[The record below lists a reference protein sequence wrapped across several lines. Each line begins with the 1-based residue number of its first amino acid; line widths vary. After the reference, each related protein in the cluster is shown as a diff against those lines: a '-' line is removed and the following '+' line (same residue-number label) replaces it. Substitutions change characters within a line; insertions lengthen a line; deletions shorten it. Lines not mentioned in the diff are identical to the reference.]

1 MKQVLSRS
9 SSLLALA
16 ALTLG
21 TLAGTPAHA
30 QLTPS
35 PQTTGAEK
43 LDDGIEKFNGYY
55 GGTVYC
61 TGWNYLLDI
70 PDEGTRQAVL
80 QYLVL
85 NSYFPTGNSNDP
97 KTLVPSTI
105 ADDPNLDVQSLYDLY
120 ADLNADIEIGD
131 SIAILQYLSADV
143 GAFTNVA
150 VFDAKNVVYTP
161 LLGEVRLPGFGGGQ
175 YAATG
180 PGTPGVQPQP
190 VSSWSGGTTYLWGSP
205 AETFDA
211 KITAICKDGQLIDC
225 QSECNAHSG
234 ALASAEIGCEE
245 VEAAENCCKLKY
257 EYAWATGFKS
267 VEVTGGGTGVKVTG
281 YLGQSGGGSGT
292 LLDCCD

>member
-1 MKQVLSRS
+1 MNQLLSRT

-21 TLAGTPAHA
+21 TLAASPAQA
-30 QLTPS
+30 QITPS
-35 PQTTGAEK
+35 PVTTGGEK
-43 LDDGIEKFNGYY
+43 LEKGIEKFNGYY

-61 TGWNYLLDI
+61 TGWDYLLDI
-70 PDEGTRQAVL
+70 PDENTRQTVL
-80 QYLVL
+80 QHLVL
-85 NSYFPTGNSNDP
+85 NSYFPTGKFTDP
-97 KTLVPSTI
+97 TSLIPSTV
-105 ADDPNLDVQSLYDLY
+105 AGDPNLGVQSLFDLY
-120 ADLNADIEIGD
+120 FELNAEIEVGD
-131 SIAILQYLSADV
+131 SVAIVKYLSADI
-143 GAFTNVA
+143 GSFYNVV
-150 VFDAKNVVYTP
+150 VFDAKDVVYSP
-161 LLGEVRLPGFGGGQ
+161 LLGEVRLPGSGGGLGG
-175 YAATG
+175 YSGA
-180 PGTPGVQPQP
+180 GTPGSQPGP

-225 QSECNAHSG
+225 QSSCNAHSG

-245 VEAAENCCKLKY
+245 VETAENCCKLKY

-292 LLDCCD
+292 LLDCCN